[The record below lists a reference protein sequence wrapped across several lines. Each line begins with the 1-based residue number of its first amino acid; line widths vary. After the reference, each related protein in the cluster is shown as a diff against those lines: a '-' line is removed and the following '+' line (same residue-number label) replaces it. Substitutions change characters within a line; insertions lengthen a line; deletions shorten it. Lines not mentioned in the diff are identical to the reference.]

1 MTLLLNL
8 KLAAPPVRAGA
19 VGCGYKDETMKRV
32 KNIVLLVSTIW
43 LSVLVGGCNVYDHY
57 SAAEDP
63 DDQDFVTLVLNVGLV
78 SPTRAAADNDRELM
92 HSLRIILL
100 DAEEGGMVEYNTRL
114 GFNTGAESLDYHFI
128 RTKPGKKKI
137 FLIANE
143 EGIASVG
150 GVTGYSNLTALLDD
164 LEAQGEDGKAGMS
177 STEAES
183 RLKEVWFTP
192 GDYSG
197 ANGWIPLSSSY
208 AFEINESE
216 LTADNRRVEKTFY
229 LVHAATKFEFEF
241 INNRLSPMR
250 IDALSISSIA
260 DNMYLMA
267 KFRDTAAEDKKVT
280 WGKGGS
286 TQTAYWIDWLKKVS
300 DATNKDSKDP
310 NNEWTNADYGWIKD
324 YVVPDPPIHAEK
336 KLIES
341 GVLISSNQAITIP
354 ANGGKEILPVVYF
367 PESKNGGDNQA
378 YYFSIRLKDAI
389 NGTEGYF
396 ENVHLT
402 NADQSHANLVT
413 LFRNTHV
420 KITCILGY
428 NEQDIQLTLQIGICP
443 WNEGTI
449 NIPPFD

>member
-1 MTLLLNL
+1 
-8 KLAAPPVRAGA
+8 
-19 VGCGYKDETMKRV
+19 MKRV

-57 SAAEDP
+57 SVADDP

-100 DAEEGGMVEYNTRL
+100 DAEEGGMVEYNTHL

-150 GVTGYSNLTALLDD
+150 GVTGYSSLTDLLDG
-164 LEAQGEDGKAGMS
+164 LGAQGEDGSMLSAD
-177 STEAES
+177 AED
-183 RLKEVWFTP
+183 RLKAVWFTP

-208 AFEINESE
+208 AFEIKESE

-267 KFRDTAAEDKKVT
+267 KFRDTAAEDKKVI
-280 WGKGGS
+280 WGKAGS

-310 NNEWTNADYGWIKD
+310 NNEWTNADYGWITD
-324 YVVPDPPIHAEK
+324 YVSPAIRHEVKDLIKEG
-336 KLIES
+336 KLVVGGES
-341 GVLISSNQAITIP
+341 VSSDEMITIP
-354 ANGGKEILPVVYF
+354 ENRGKEILPVVYF
-367 PESKNGGDNQA
+367 PESKNLVSAGTEDQQ
-378 YYFSIRLKDAI
+378 YSFSITLTDTDGSLPEEKKQQTFNRP
-389 NGTEGYF
+389 
-396 ENVHLT
+396 LT
-402 NADQSHANLVT
+402 NIGTNNDNLVT

-428 NEQDIQLTLQIGICP
+428 NEQDIQLTLQIGVCP
-443 WNEGTI
+443 WYTETI
-449 NIPPFD
+449 EIPVFD